1 MSKRYDYTKVNKEE
15 TVEKAVE
22 EVEEEI
28 LEDAAE
34 VEEEYADEAEETVE
48 AEVRGK
54 VIGCMNLNVRFEAD
68 VESKVSRI
76 VSKNDTL
83 IIDGEEEGDWYKITT
98 MSGDQ
103 GYCMKK
109 YIKKM

>member
-15 TVEKAVE
+15 TVDKTVE
-22 EVEEEI
+22 EVNEEI

-34 VEEEYADEAEETVE
+34 VEEEYAEEVEETIE
-48 AEVRGK
+48 AEVHGK

-83 IIDGEEEGDWYKITT
+83 IIDGEEGDWYKITT